1 MKSAAMR
8 NQFHRFE
15 VVEALQSGRLRSI
28 SVTSHR
34 GDPPPAVPTHGA
46 GRAGTSPMQSP
57 NQILRLLLL
66 AALCGLAT
74 LARAQALGC
83 LIEPSESADI
93 GSPVVGVVSQVF
105 VERGDTVRRGQ
116 ALVQLSAAVERAGF
130 EAAQARSR
138 TEAELRAAEAAEA
151 LAQTKA
157 QRAEQ
162 LFAANFVAAAARDQ
176 AAAELELAQART
188 RQSREQLRVA
198 AQDAA
203 VAGAQLGQRSIRSPI
218 DGVVVERHVGRGER
232 VEDKP
237 LLRVVTLDPLR
248 VEVLMPAAAFGRVR
262 PGMQAM
268 ISPGVPGFG
277 ELQARVALVDR
288 VIDAASNSFRV
299 RLLLPNPEQQLP
311 AGMRC
316 KATFPSIDLAASVA
330 SRP

>member
-1 MKSAAMR
+1 M
-8 NQFHRFE
+8 
-15 VVEALQSGRLRSI
+15 QSYLPILRSL
-28 SVTSHR
+28 
-34 GDPPPAVPTHGA
+34 AA
-46 GRAGTSPMQSP
+46 
-57 NQILRLLLL
+57 
-66 AALCGLAT
+66 AALCGAT
-74 LARAQALGC
+74 LLARAQALGC
-83 LIEPSESADI
+83 LIEPSESIDI
-93 GSPVVGVVSQVF
+93 GSPVVGVVSQMLVD
-105 VERGDTVRRGQ
+105 RGDAVKRGQ
-116 ALVQLSAAVERAGF
+116 SLVQLSAGVERAGYA
-130 EAAQARSR
+130 AAQTRSQ
-138 TEAELRAAEAAEA
+138 TEAELRAAEAAES
-151 LAQTKA
+151 LAGTKA

-176 AAAELELAQART
+176 AVAELELAQART
-188 RQSREQLRVA
+188 RQVREQLRVA

-218 DGVVVERHVGRGER
+218 DGVVVERYVGRGER

-237 LLRVVTLDPLR
+237 LLRVVALDPLR

-262 PGMQAM
+262 PGMPAV
-268 ISPGVPGFG
+268 ISPSVPGFG

-316 KATFPSIDLAASVA
+316 KATFPSIDLATVA